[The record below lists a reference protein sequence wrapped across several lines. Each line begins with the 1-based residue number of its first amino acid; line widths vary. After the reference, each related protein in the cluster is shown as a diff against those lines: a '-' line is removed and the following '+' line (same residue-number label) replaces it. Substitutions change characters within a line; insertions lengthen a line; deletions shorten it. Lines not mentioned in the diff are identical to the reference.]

1 MPQPYTNAYEPQS
14 HTFLT
19 RALPTVGM
27 VGHRIPPQSTGPVE
41 SVGSNPNL
49 PCGPMRG
56 RQSAE
61 VACDVEGHI
70 LHRICLV
77 TVRLF
82 SSLLSCLWPTTSSNK
97 HSSLLSQPFC
107 IPFVPLVAS
116 PAHTL
121 LFGNLTF
128 SRTPIAGSSPLF
140 PASLRLAS
148 HHDHRACTECSP
160 ILWPFLFC
168 PPSLLWCS
176 VCEAWGSWGRLKLC
190 RCVCVSISVLI
201 VFIAYEVEHLR
212 QGLRVRVL
220 N

>member
-1 MPQPYTNAYEPQS
+1 MNPKAILSNPS
-14 HTFLT
+14 
-19 RALPTVGM
+19 LPTVGM
-27 VGHRIPPQSTGPVE
+27 IGHRIPPQSTGPVE

-82 SSLLSCLWPTTSSNK
+82 SSLLSCLWPTSSSNK
-97 HSSLLSQPFC
+97 HSSLSSQPFC

-121 LFGNLTF
+121 CSGISPSLALQSPAPRHSSLLLFALLLTTIIVLAQ
-128 SRTPIAGSSPLF
+128 SVLPIF
-140 PASLRLAS
+140 
-148 HHDHRACTECSP
+148 
-160 ILWPFLFC
+160 WPFLFC

-176 VCEAWGSWGRLKLC
+176 VCEAW
-190 RCVCVSISVLI
+190 
-201 VFIAYEVEHLR
+201 
-212 QGLRVRVL
+212 RVL
-220 N
+220 GGG